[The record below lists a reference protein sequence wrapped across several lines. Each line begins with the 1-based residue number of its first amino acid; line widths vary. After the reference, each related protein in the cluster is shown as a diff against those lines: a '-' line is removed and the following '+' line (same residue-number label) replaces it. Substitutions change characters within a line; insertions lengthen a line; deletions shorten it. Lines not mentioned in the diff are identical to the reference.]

1 MYIPNT
7 IALISAAPA
16 RNEVPYTDEDPG
28 GVWAAMD
35 IMDEDVAMI
44 AVQLMQSIPIL

>member
-16 RNEVPYTDEDPG
+16 RNEVHTDEDPG